1 MNSRSFIS
9 RAENWF
15 AAPEPNAAGR
25 MGLYRILYG
34 IWFLWLLTE
43 IDFQSFAMRPSP
55 PPNPVGI
62 IKLLV
67 TTPAFHDFQ
76 AVLFWVAFVLSA
88 SLVTLTFG
96 LLTRLSTALVFIGS
110 AILFSWDSSFGKV
123 IDKYVLLGNLIPF
136 WMLFSRWGETYS
148 VDSLIRRAS
157 GLPVTQPSDCSWRH
171 IWPMRAIMISIV
183 LFYFSAGYMKLVP
196 GTWLHNPYVVL
207 DKLTGNLIE
216 AWTLGRVTYWDE
228 VLYGLVVH
236 VPFVFITGQY
246 LALAFEC
253 LFPLAIFHRTLRTLM
268 FSMAALF
275 HTMTIVILGIGFAPM
290 IIALAIIVDWQAIH
304 VKYRP
309 FRFVRPVTSKTGLT
323 IMIALILV
331 LAYLLGAANAFSDHY
346 QTALN
351 FLPNQKYVW
360 FAVFP
365 FAFRAFYRSVKRLI
379 RRHG

>member
-1 MNSRSFIS
+1 QHHRCSRVDFMNSRSFIR

-34 IWFLWLLTE
+34 IWFLWLLAE

-136 WMLFSRWGETYS
+136 WMLFSRW
-148 VDSLIRRAS
+148 
-157 GLPVTQPSDCSWRH
+157 
-171 IWPMRAIMISIV
+171 
-183 LFYFSAGYMKLVP
+183 
-196 GTWLHNPYVVL
+196 
-207 DKLTGNLIE
+207 
-216 AWTLGRVTYWDE
+216 
-228 VLYGLVVH
+228 
-236 VPFVFITGQY
+236 
-246 LALAFEC
+246 
-253 LFPLAIFHRTLRTLM
+253 
-268 FSMAALF
+268 
-275 HTMTIVILGIGFAPM
+275 
-290 IIALAIIVDWQAIH
+290 
-304 VKYRP
+304 
-309 FRFVRPVTSKTGLT
+309 
-323 IMIALILV
+323 
-331 LAYLLGAANAFSDHY
+331 
-346 QTALN
+346 
-351 FLPNQKYVW
+351 
-360 FAVFP
+360 
-365 FAFRAFYRSVKRLI
+365 
-379 RRHG
+379 